1 MGMEILEKYE
11 RTISNFDFTER
22 ALEEINVLL
31 DEIEV
36 LMKTTPLLNNY
47 YKKILFCDILETEI
61 KSIKDLRTEK
71 KDLIYLEMS
80 LQEEILELENNLF
93 ELTKQNIRL
102 KKKIKRS

>member
-1 MGMEILEKYE
+1 MEILEKYE